1 MENSL
6 DSADQMS
13 VPPEVYVRLTEE
25 NGVATTT
32 ESGNGVY
39 TLKIMDNGS
48 GIAARHIPAAFGQV
62 LFGSNYKLKQ
72 ARGTFGLGGTM
83 AILYGQITTHKPVI
97 IKSSTGGSK
106 VYEYKMMIDIQRNRP
121 LILDR
126 KTRRNSEKW
135 RGTIVEYS
143 LEGDYYRAMSKILEY
158 LKQTAL
164 VTPYADIRF
173 VDPKGRLYMF
183 SRATTKM
190 PPPPTETLAHPYGV
204 DVETLQRLIRV
215 TTSRNLLDFMQ
226 KHFHRVGKGT
236 SLSFLDF
243 AGFVRTANP
252 QRLKPEDV
260 DRLVATIKK
269 SKKFRQLFGKSSE
282 KTIKAALKKT
292 KSQKILELMEKVFP
306 DVQRAIILRLL
317 SSAGFVRTKNPK
329 KLRPDEIV
337 RLVRMMK
344 RFDSFLPPDAS
355 CLSPLGEELLRTG
368 ILKELKPEF
377 IAVSQRKPSTY
388 AGHPFI
394 VETAIAYG
402 GEIQNNDDI
411 MVYRFANKIPLL
423 YDEASDVSVRVI
435 RGINWRRYK
444 VSSGMPLAILI
455 HICSTKVP
463 FKTVG
468 KEFIADRPEIKA
480 EVLNGVREVARRLQT
495 FLTKREHAKKSTKSL
510 TIFSEYLPKIAKF
523 STELADKKKMP
534 NITKI
539 LAGIITDSGE
549 SITWYPHNEVGTRE
563 TVKAIAQ
570 NVRATEVNNNLDF
583 TPKDYIK
590 FYVLSSID
598 KHDKIMYQGV
608 DYKVELIKDSR
619 FEDQLVY
626 RTVICKRV
634 VINEIR
640 TRESELEVSIK
651 NSNK

>member
-1 MENSL
+1 LVTFQEISPADFFYRNRDIAGFTNPSRAIFVSVRELVENSL
-6 DSADQMS
+6 DSADQIN
-13 VPPEVYVRLTEE
+13 VPPEVYVRLSEE
-25 NGVATTT
+25 NGAVTTT

-39 TLKIMDNGS
+39 RLKIMDNGS
-48 GIAARHIPAAFGQV
+48 GIPARHIPSAFGQV

-83 AILYGQITTHKPVI
+83 AILYGQITTHKPVL

-106 VYEYKMMIDIQRNRP
+106 VYEYKLMIDIQRNRP

-183 SRATTKM
+183 TRATTKM

-204 DVETLQRLIRV
+204 DVETLQRLIRI
-215 TTSRNLLDFMQ
+215 TSTRNMLDFMQ

-243 AGFVRTANP
+243 AGFVRTVNP
-252 QRLKPEDV
+252 QKLKPEDI
-260 DRLVATIKK
+260 DRLVDPIKKFKKFRKFFGNSSEETIKK
-269 SKKFRQLFGKSSE
+269 
-282 KTIKAALKKT
+282 ALKKT
-292 KSQKILELMEKVFP
+292 KSQKILELMENAFP
-306 DVQRAIILRLL
+306 DVERTIILRLL
-317 SSAGFVRTKNPK
+317 VTAGFVRTKNPK

-355 CLSPLGEELLRTG
+355 CLSPLGEDLLRTG

-402 GEIQNNDDI
+402 GEIPKKDDI

-423 YDEASDVSVRVI
+423 YDEASDVSLRVI

-444 VSSGMPLAILI
+444 VSSGMPIAILI
-455 HICSTKVP
+455 HLCSTKVP

-468 KEFIADRPEIKA
+468 KEFIADRPEVKA
-480 EVLNGVREVARRLQT
+480 EILNGVREVARRLQT
-495 FLTKREHAKKSTKSL
+495 FLAKREHVAQEKKRLSV
-510 TIFSEYLPKIAKF
+510 FSKYLPKIARF
-523 STELADKKKMP
+523 STD
-534 NITKI
+534 
-539 LAGIITDSGE
+539 LAGKS
-549 SITWYPHNEVGTRE
+549 EVPDIE
-563 TVKAIAQ
+563 LLLKS
-570 NVRATEVNNNLDF
+570 VRKYGAEGN
-583 TPKDYIK
+583 
-590 FYVLSSID
+590 
-598 KHDKIMYQGV
+598 
-608 DYKVELIKDSR
+608 
-619 FEDQLVY
+619 
-626 RTVICKRV
+626 
-634 VINEIR
+634 
-640 TRESELEVSIK
+640 
-651 NSNK
+651 